1 MSSRKTFSMTLDPD
15 IMREA
20 KKRAIDLEVPL
31 YQFVEG
37 AIRDALGDD
46 SRPPQGQRQA
56 HQNHESSRQETAGV

>member
-15 IMREA
+15 LMREA

-31 YQFVEG
+31 YQYVEV

-46 SRPPQGQRQA
+46 SRPPQGKRQV
-56 HQNHESSRQETAGV
+56 HQNPESSRQETAGA